1 MSFSAAKLF
10 IWPYRSLL
18 VTNVPVE
25 QRRTTAAAD
34 QLIVCLEGEI
44 LVRTE
49 QGEVAARSF
58 LIRAGTVVESWQV
71 DASSAI
77 GAVCYLNPI
86 GQDYHV
92 AKELMTGTAADALI
106 GHQNEE
112 QIIAQL
118 LHIRDNPLSAAEAY
132 NVLDQLIIPPEMQHE
147 VLFEYDPRIVK
158 VLNRIRETVRQNV
171 SIANLAEEVFL
182 SESRLVKLFK
192 SQIGIPI
199 TRYRLRYR
207 VYVGVVHL
215 SLGRSVT
222 EAALAAGFASTAH
235 FSKCYSTMFGRQPS
249 TGFLRP
255 PYIDIVLADEIRAA
269 AAEHVS

>member
-1 MSFSAAKLF
+1 MSFSATKLF
-10 IWPYRSLL
+10 IWPYRSLF
-18 VTNVPVE
+18 VSTVPVE
-25 QRRTTAAAD
+25 PRGFTAAAD
-34 QLIVCLEGEI
+34 QLFVCLQGETR
-44 LVRTE
+44 VRTE

-58 LIRAGTVVESWQV
+58 LLRAGTVVESSQV
-71 DASSAI
+71 DASGAI
-77 GAVCYLNPI
+77 GAVCFLNPI
-86 GQDYHV
+86 GQDYHA
-92 AKELMTGTAADALI
+92 AKEFMTGTAADALI
-106 GHQNEE
+106 GHKHEE
-112 QIIAQL
+112 HIIAQL

-132 NVLDQLIIPPEMQHE
+132 AVLEQLIIPAEMQDK
-147 VLFEYDPRIVK
+147 VLFEYDPRIIQ
-158 VLNRIRETVRQNV
+158 VLNRIRETVRQNM

-235 FSKCYSTMFGRQPS
+235 FSKCYSTMFGMQPS
-249 TGFLRP
+249 AGFLRP

-269 AAEHVS
+269 AELVS